1 MVREGG
7 FAFLRK
13 SHGGCNSPPDCC
25 QEPPFES
32 TKSKKTSFRLS
43 NCWWGKVDSLF
54 CGKATAV
61 ATVPRTVAKSRLSN
75 PQKSKK
81 TSFRLSNCWW
91 GKVDSNH
98 RRHRQQIYSLSPLAT
113 REFPHIQLP
122 ALTRWSWWTDS
133 NPRPA
138 EYKSAALPTELHQRN
153 ASFNII
159 ANEDCF
165 VNTYFAD

>member
-81 TSFRLSNCWW
+81 TSFRLSNCCDVSTKRCVNA
-91 GKVDSNH
+91 GC
-98 RRHRQQIYSLSPLAT
+98 
-113 REFPHIQLP
+113 
-122 ALTRWSWWTDS
+122 
-133 NPRPA
+133 
-138 EYKSAALPTELHQRN
+138 LHQKLLQNNLILLTQTSTSIRGN
-153 ASFNII
+153 NSIMLKTSCYHAG
-159 ANEDCF
+159 
-165 VNTYFAD
+165 VNTNTSSKGDYLSI